1 MCLTKIL
8 TTAMIFTELVDLVLL
23 SVNGGEFTSE
33 AAVQRPDVESYVPQA
48 AHTVIRNAV
57 FGLKADK
64 RSELGATGSI
74 GVQIDPG
81 FFETYTLTVAFDET
95 RQIHYADLPSV
106 IQSWPGDNGI
116 NAVFGKT
123 NPGLTFVK
131 VNGAQEYSAFGDL
144 ADAMSVYWHEP
155 ASSGT
160 SYFSRIFLPSAD
172 DGVCDIMVR
181 AALEI
186 SPALGETRI
195 PLPVGLEAMV
205 CQMAIEWFRGQRGM
219 PADNLLT
226 NNDVNATQVAQQ

>member
-1 MCLTKIL
+1 
-8 TTAMIFTELVDLVLL
+8 MIFTELVDNVLL
-23 SVNGGEFTSE
+23 AVNGGEFTSE
-33 AAVQRPDVESYVPQA
+33 MAVQRPDVESYVPQA

-64 RSELGATGSI
+64 RSEIGTTGSI

-106 IQSWPGDNGI
+106 VASFPGDGGI

-123 NPGLTFVK
+123 NPGLMFVK
-131 VNGAQEYSAFGDL
+131 VNGPQEYSVLGDL
-144 ADAMSVYWHEP
+144 ADAMSVFWHEP
-155 ASSGT
+155 LST
-160 SYFSRIFLPSAD
+160 YSRIFLPNAD

-186 SPALGETRI
+186 SPALGDSRI

-205 CQMAIEWFRGQRGM
+205 IAMSVEWFRGQRSM
-219 PADNLLT
+219 PSDVILDNK
-226 NNDVNATQVAQQ
+226 DSNAMQTTQQ

>member
-1 MCLTKIL
+1 
-8 TTAMIFTELVDLVLL
+8 MIFTELVDNVLL
-23 SVNGGEFTSE
+23 AVNGGEFTSE
-33 AAVQRPDVESYVPQA
+33 MAVQRPDVESYVPQA

-64 RSELGATGSI
+64 RSEIGTTGSI

-81 FFETYTLTVAFDET
+81 FFETYTLTVTFDET

-106 IQSWPGDNGI
+106 IQSWPGDAGI

-131 VNGAQEYSAFGDL
+131 VNGPQEYSVLGDL

-155 ASSGT
+155 YST
-160 SYFSRIFLPSAD
+160 YSRIFLPSAN

-186 SPALGETRI
+186 SPALGDSRI
-195 PLPVGLEAMV
+195 PLPIGLEAMV
-205 CQMAIEWFRGQRGM
+205 IQMSVEHFRAARSM
-219 PADNLLT
+219 PADPLLT
-226 NNDVNATQVAQQ
+226 NNDVNVMAPQ

>member
-1 MCLTKIL
+1 
-8 TTAMIFTELVDLVLL
+8 MIFTELVDNVLL
-23 SVNGGEFTSE
+23 AVNGGEFTSE
-33 AAVQRPDVESYVPQA
+33 MAVQRPDVESYVPQA

-64 RSELGATGSI
+64 RSEISTTGSI

-106 IQSWPGDNGI
+106 IQSFPGDGGI

-131 VNGAQEYSAFGDL
+131 VNGPQEYSAFGDL

-155 ASSGT
+155 YST
-160 SYFSRIFLPSAD
+160 YSRIFLPGAG

-186 SPALGETRI
+186 SPALGDSRI

-205 CQMAIEWFRGQRGM
+205 IAMSIEHFRAARSM
-219 PADNLLT
+219 PADPILN
-226 NNDVNATQVAQQ
+226 NNDVNATQVAQ